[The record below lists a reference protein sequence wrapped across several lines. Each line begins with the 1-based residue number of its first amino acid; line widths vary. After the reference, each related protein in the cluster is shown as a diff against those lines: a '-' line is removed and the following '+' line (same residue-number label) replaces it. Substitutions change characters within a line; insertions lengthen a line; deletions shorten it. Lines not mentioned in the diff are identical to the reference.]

1 MILDCLPAL
10 LLHRIT
16 LHLLQH
22 LLLRPLGQNLRL
34 LIPLQMQLHH
44 HLSSHSTPNATPPSS
59 PPRAPRTPPQ
69 RDSSPQEQQTPKT
82 PQPGPSQ
89 SRNQPPTVSPLHPSQ
104 ERPLQQRTDD
114 AFSPEHKIT
123 KSDRAAPRPSLWT
136 LNCTGAPVEELDR
149 GTFNSIVLRDI
160 REHKQWKKRQEERHG
175 VPMEEDEEDEEE
187 KAKESEL
194 QQTEQPAESSSDPL
208 GRWDEEA
215 VGLCDALCTE
225 SLISLSED
233 IVQGDSFYSLEQAME
248 YAFNAKSLSNLPS
261 EPNQW
266 KDIRG

>member
-1 MILDCLPAL
+1 M
-10 LLHRIT
+10 
-16 LHLLQH
+16 
-22 LLLRPLGQNLRL
+22 
-34 LIPLQMQLHH
+34 
-44 HLSSHSTPNATPPSS
+44 
-59 PPRAPRTPPQ
+59 
-69 RDSSPQEQQTPKT
+69 PKT

-104 ERPLQQRTDD
+104 KRPLQQRTVD

-136 LNCTGAPVEELDR
+136 LNRTGVPVEELDR

-208 GRWDEEA
+208 G
-215 VGLCDALCTE
+215 
-225 SLISLSED
+225 
-233 IVQGDSFYSLEQAME
+233 
-248 YAFNAKSLSNLPS
+248 
-261 EPNQW
+261 
-266 KDIRG
+266 